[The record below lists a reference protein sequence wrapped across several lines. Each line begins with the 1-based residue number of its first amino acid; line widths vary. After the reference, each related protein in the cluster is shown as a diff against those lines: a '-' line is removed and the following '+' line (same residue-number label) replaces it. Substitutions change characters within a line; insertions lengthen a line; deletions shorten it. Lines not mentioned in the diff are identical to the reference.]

1 MKWCLLGIYSLLTVI
16 FTAVIATKGS
26 ELLIW
31 GVALVWTISLVG
43 TIQAIS
49 EDK

>member
-1 MKWCLLGIYSLLTVI
+1 MKWVLFLIYSLLTVI
-16 FTAVIATKGS
+16 FTAVIATKGD

-31 GVALVWTISLVG
+31 GVALAWTITLVG
-43 TIQAIS
+43 TIQAIA